1 MTLKFTAI
9 KRKEEYSPNH
19 ITNDA
24 LILARTA
31 EELKKLGV
39 DCNIIDESDIETEFN
54 FNGRLI
60 FSMAQGPA
68 AVNKLAKLEAEG
80 AFVINS
86 SKSVF
91 NCYRVNM
98 VDLLQNARVN
108 FPFSKKVKTSDTNL
122 NYSLSSF
129 KSRKIWVKRGDV
141 HAIHRED
148 VSPVYSDEELLNLL
162 KEFSNRGIEYAILQE
177 HLDGDVIK
185 FYSVK
190 DASFFYWYYLN
201 GINHTKFELDKL
213 KEYADVSAEK
223 LELTIYGGDAIVS
236 AEGEISIID
245 INDWPSFAPIRDA
258 ASKIIAN
265 TIYKKAI
272 NYSNLITHEGK
283 TYVNYSR

>member
-1 MTLKFTAI
+1 
-9 KRKEEYSPNH
+9 
-19 ITNDA
+19 
-24 LILARTA
+24 
-31 EELKKLGV
+31 
-39 DCNIIDESDIETEFN
+39 
-54 FNGRLI
+54 
-60 FSMAQGPA
+60 
-68 AVNKLAKLEAEG
+68 
-80 AFVINS
+80 
-86 SKSVF
+86 
-91 NCYRVNM
+91 M

-245 INDWPSFAPIRDA
+245 INDWPSFAPIRDE

>member
-129 KSRKIWVKRGDV
+129 TSRKIWVKRGDV

-245 INDWPSFAPIRDA
+245 INDWPSFAPIRDE

>member
-24 LILARTA
+24 RILLLTT
-31 EELKKLGV
+31 EELKKLGA
-39 DCNIIDESDIETEFN
+39 DCDIINERDIETESYSN
-54 FNGRLI
+54 FGLI
-60 FSMAQGPA
+60 ISMAQGPA
-68 AVNKLAKLEAEG
+68 AVNKLAKLETEG
-80 AFVINS
+80 AFAINS
-86 SKSVF
+86 SKSIF
-91 NCYRVNM
+91 NCYRINLI
-98 VDLLQNARVN
+98 DLLQNADVN
-108 FPFSKKVKTSDTNL
+108 FPFSIKVKTSDPSL

-129 KSRKIWVKRGDV
+129 KSQKIWVKRGDV

-162 KEFSNRGIEYAILQE
+162 KEFSNRKIEYAILQE

-201 GINHTKFELDKL
+201 GINHTKFDLDKL
-213 KEYADVSAEK
+213 KKYADVSAEK
-223 LELTIYGGDAIVS
+223 LGLTIYGGDAIVS
-236 AEGEISIID
+236 AEGKISIID
-245 INDWPSFAPIRDA
+245 INDWPSYAPIRDE

-265 TIYKKAI
+265 TIYKKAVS
-272 NYSNLITHEGK
+272 YSNLIISGG
-283 TYVNYSR
+283 

>member
-201 GINHTKFELDKL
+201 GINHTKFDLDKL
-213 KEYADVSAEK
+213 KNYADVSAEK

-245 INDWPSFAPIRDA
+245 INDWPSFAPIRDE

>member
-236 AEGEISIID
+236 AEGKISIID
-245 INDWPSFAPIRDA
+245 INDWPSFAPIRDE

>member
-162 KEFSNRGIEYAILQE
+162 KEFSNRGIEYAILQK
-177 HLDGDVIK
+177 HLDGDTIK
-185 FYSVK
+185 FYCVRGT
-190 DASFFYWYYLN
+190 SFFYWYYLN
-201 GINHTKFELDKL
+201 GINHTKFDLDKL
-213 KEYADVSAEK
+213 KKYADVSAEK

-245 INDWPSFAPIRDA
+245 INDWPSFAPIRDE